1 MYRSLPGIPFLWKSD
16 NKIRYKENFNDTIYT
31 VSGNELTPYIAFS
44 TGKWHWGAEARTES
58 KDNEKR

>member
-1 MYRSLPGIPFLWKSD
+1 MPRASVAGIPFLWKSD

-44 TGKWHWGAEARTES
+44 TGKCDGRRGTY
-58 KDNEKR
+58 